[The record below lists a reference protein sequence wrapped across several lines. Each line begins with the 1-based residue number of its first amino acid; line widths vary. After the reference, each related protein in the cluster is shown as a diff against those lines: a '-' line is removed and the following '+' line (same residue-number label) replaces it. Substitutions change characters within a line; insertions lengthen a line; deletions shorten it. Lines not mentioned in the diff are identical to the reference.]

1 MKRYSKSHHT
11 TMHELNIT
19 PLLDLAFVLL
29 VIFIITTTPL
39 VEDKP
44 LALPTASSRP
54 KDPPR
59 KPNYI
64 SVDDKG
70 ILYLNMAKKDLASLY
85 TDLVGLRQ
93 KDPDLSVIIRGDG
106 GIQYQHVV
114 SVL

>member
-1 MKRYSKSHHT
+1 MKRYSKSSHT

-39 VEDKP
+39 VQDKD
-44 LALPTASSRP
+44 LNLPTASNRP

-64 SVDDKG
+64 SVDAKG
-70 ILYLNMAKKDLASLY
+70 NLFLNMEPKDSESLF
-85 TDLVGLRQ
+85 TKLVELRQ
-93 KDPDLSVIIRGDG
+93 KDPDLSVI
-106 GIQYQHVV
+106 
-114 SVL
+114 